1 MERIQAETQGHLPE
15 CVWAWRQ
22 EIRFSWQEPSCPG
35 GYVCLVCVPVSPAVP
50 GGRGWLPEAKLRCT
64 GGWTAAPPR
73 LWSGRWGPEVGQ
85 ARGTGLWPL
94 TILPQTPWLS
104 HPTRFYEALRRA
116 WSISLAI
123 LLSGPS
129 VGEGLALRGQLPDL

>member
-1 MERIQAETQGHLPE
+1 MGEPLADRSILLQWKGFRLRPRAIFRSVSGPGDRKSDPRVCSCEPSS
-15 CVWAWRQ
+15 AWRQ
-22 EIRFSWQEPSCPG
+22 GLAS
-35 GYVCLVCVPVSPAVP
+35 
-50 GGRGWLPEAKLRCT
+50 RGQAEMHRRQLLRGC
-64 GGWTAAPPR
+64 GQDG
-73 LWSGRWGPEVGQ
+73 WGPEVGQ
-85 ARGTGLWPL
+85 ARGTGPWPL

-104 HPTRFYEALRRA
+104 HPTRSYEALRRA